1 MYHSVRVA
9 RRRRGGRARGGGRRR
24 EGERA
29 ATAAAAR
36 VGARARG
43 ATVTASPRRS
53 GGGVRGLLQHLD
65 LPLSARGSGRRSQQ
79 PPQQL
84 NRSEPSPTSSPQRRE
99 RVGEELGDWAPPEW
113 ALLLIGC
120 LLGLATGICVAAF
133 NRGVHVIHEWV
144 WAGTPNEGAAW
155 LCLQRLADTW
165 HRILLIPVTGGVV
178 VGMMHGLLEIFDQ
191 LKLVKPP
198 QKQVA
203 FLPIQSTLNSAISL
217 EGICLDKD
225 S

>member
-1 MYHSVRVA
+1 MDRIGLNLCPPPPA
-9 RRRRGGRARGGGRRR
+9 RAWRGGDGEGVREAAAAAAR
-24 EGERA
+24 

-43 ATVTASPRRS
+43 ATVTTSPRRS
-53 GGGVRGLLQHLD
+53 SGGVRGLLQHFD
-65 LPLSARGSGRRSQQ
+65 LPLSARGSGCRSQQ

-84 NRSEPSPTSSPQRRE
+84 NRSEPSPTSSPQQRE

-133 NRGVHVIHEWV
+133 NRG
-144 WAGTPNEGAAW
+144 
-155 LCLQRLADTW
+155 
-165 HRILLIPVTGGVV
+165 
-178 VGMMHGLLEIFDQ
+178 
-191 LKLVKPP
+191 
-198 QKQVA
+198 
-203 FLPIQSTLNSAISL
+203 NSAISL